1 MAALDKKL
9 REETQFELTD
19 LQAKLGITFLT
30 VTHDQ
35 DEAMVLADRIGVM
48 DQGRIVQ
55 IGSPAEVYEAPN
67 SRLVAN
73 FLGDIN
79 LFEGAV
85 QAEKPPAIKLTG
97 ADGAFQT
104 VAANA
109 PAAGET
115 VWLAVRPEK
124 IRISPAPPPK
134 GAVNVLAGEIFD
146 IGYLGDWTT
155 YVVEIRPGRRIR
167 VAQANA
173 TRIVE
178 HPLSWGDKVWL
189 SFDADAGIIL
199 TR

>member
-1 MAALDKKL
+1 M
-9 REETQFELTD
+9 
-19 LQAKLGITFLT
+19 
-30 VTHDQ
+30 
-35 DEAMVLADRIGVM
+35 
-48 DQGRIVQ
+48 
-55 IGSPAEVYEAPN
+55 
-67 SRLVAN
+67 
-73 FLGDIN
+73 
-79 LFEGAV
+79 
-85 QAEKPPAIKLTG
+85 
-97 ADGAFQT
+97 
-104 VAANA
+104 
-109 PAAGET
+109 
-115 VWLAVRPEK
+115 RPEK